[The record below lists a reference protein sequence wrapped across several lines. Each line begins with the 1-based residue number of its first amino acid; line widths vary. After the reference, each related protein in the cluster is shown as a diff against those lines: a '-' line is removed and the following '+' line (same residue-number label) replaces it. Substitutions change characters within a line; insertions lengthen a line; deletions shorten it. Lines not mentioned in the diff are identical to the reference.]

1 MSLEIIV
8 FYLFAAI
15 VVFSAFRVITVN
27 NPVFAAM
34 FLVLTFFTCA
44 AIWML
49 LEAEFLAITLVLV
62 YVGAVMVL
70 FLFVVMMIDVNVVP
84 LKEGFVKYLPVGL
97 LVGAVM
103 LVEMIFLIT
112 QRYFRNEEFPPPARV
127 DAEFSNTEALGRV
140 LYTDYLFQF
149 EIAAI
154 ILLVAIVAAI
164 ALTMR
169 RRPETKYQKPA
180 QQIDIQKVDR
190 VRMVSMTNPAAD
202 PTPASATASVPNS
215 TASNSKGDPS

>member
-1 MSLEIIV
+1 MTFEIVV

-70 FLFVVMMIDVNVVP
+70 FLFVVMMLDINVVP

-97 LVGAVM
+97 FVGAVM
-103 LVEMIFLIT
+103 LVEMVFLIT
-112 QRYFRNEEFPPPARV
+112 QRYFRDEAFPPPGRV
-127 DAEFSNTEALGRV
+127 DAAFSNTEALGRA
-140 LYTDYLFQF
+140 LYSDYLFQF

-169 RRPETKYQKPA
+169 RRPETKYQRPA
-180 QQIDIQKVDR
+180 QQIDVRRQDR
-190 VRMVSMTNPAAD
+190 VRMVTTPSPAAQ
-202 PTPASATASVPNS
+202 ASSASPGTS
-215 TASNSKGDPS
+215 SGTDQGGQS

>member
-1 MSLEIIV
+1 MTFEIFL

-15 VVFSAFRVITVN
+15 MVFSAASVISSR
-27 NPVFAAM
+27 NPVHAAM

-44 AIWML
+44 ALWML

-70 FLFVVMMIDVNVVP
+70 FLFVVMMLDVNVEP
-84 LKEGFVKYLPVGL
+84 LREGFVKYLPVGL
-97 LVGAVM
+97 LVGVIM
-103 LVEMIFLIT
+103 LVEMVFLIT
-112 QRYFRNEEFPPPARV
+112 QRYFKADQYPIPARALA
-127 DAEFSNTEALGRV
+127 DQLSNTEMLGRL
-140 LYTDYLFQF
+140 LYSEYLFQF

-169 RRPETKYQKPA
+169 RRPDTKYQVPSS
-180 QQIDIQKVDR
+180 QIDIKKQDR
-190 VRMVSMTNPAAD
+190 LRVVQM
-202 PTPASATASVPNS
+202 
-215 TASNSKGDPS
+215 PSEKRS